1 MKRVKRLFGDLIA
14 AAISLLILASAFT
27 LPFETVKAAPTAAGP
42 APYSKPSGGAGRVAA
57 AADEENGQLTIDN
70 GQLRNEESEVETEAV
85 GANGQLTI
93 DNGQLTMSPHPSAE
107 PTPSPQGEGLIEV
120 IPEREDPP
128 ATELD
133 ALIREA
139 AERYGLP
146 WELVSAV
153 VWAESR
159 YDPNAVSG
167 TPDYGLMQVTA
178 SVCAAYGLN
187 KDNRLDPAAN
197 LDAGCRI
204 LREKIDESGGD
215 LTIALMKYNEGD
227 AGYLENI
234 AAGIWSTKYTED
246 VLGKYYEI
254 IREGKR

>member
-1 MKRVKRLFGDLIA
+1 MKRVTIIKTIFENLIA
-14 AAISLLILASAFT
+14 ASVCALVVATSFALPYVNAASA
-27 LPFETVKAAPTAAGP
+27 PGSAAGP
-42 APYSKPSGGAGRVAA
+42 VEWSAPAEGAGRV
-57 AADEENGQLTIDN
+57 TCM
-70 GQLRNEESEVETEAV
+70 NEEKMHENVAIDPDGSMREDVKETETEFV
-85 GANGQLTI
+85 EDIYVPDTE
-93 DNGQLTMSPHPSAE
+93 AE
-107 PTPSPQGEGLIEV
+107 TYEEYVEV
-120 IPEREDPP
+120 LPERDDPP
-128 ATELD
+128 AGEID
-133 ALIREA
+133 VLIREA

-215 LTIALMKYNEGD
+215 LTIALMMYNEGD
-227 AGYLENI
+227 QGYIDNI

-246 VLGKYYEI
+246 VLGKYYQI
-254 IREGKR
+254 LREGN

>member
-14 AAISLLILASAFT
+14 AAISLLILASAFA

-42 APYSKPSGGAGRVAA
+42 AEWTEPANGTGRIASCM
-57 AADEENGQLTIDN
+57 
-70 GQLRNEESEVETEAV
+70 NEEKTHENVASDSDESEADKIPLETGPEP
-85 GANGQLTI
+85 I
-93 DNGQLTMSPHPSAE
+93 SPGDAGTQNFTSE
-107 PTPSPQGEGLIEV
+107 DMTETVYTYEEYVEV

-139 AERYGLP
+139 AARYDLP

-246 VLGKYYEI
+246 VLGKYYQI
-254 IREGKR
+254 LREGE

>member
-14 AAISLLILASAFT
+14 AAISLLILASAFA
-27 LPFETVKAAPTAAGP
+27 LPYVNAASAPASAAGP
-42 APYSKPSGGAGRVAA
+42 VEWTEPANGTGRIASCM
-57 AADEENGQLTIDN
+57 
-70 GQLRNEESEVETEAV
+70 NEEKTHDNVAIDPDGSMREDVKETETEFV
-85 GANGQLTI
+85 EDIYVPDTE
-93 DNGQLTMSPHPSAE
+93 AE
-107 PTPSPQGEGLIEV
+107 TYEEYVEV
-120 IPEREDPP
+120 IPERDDPP
-128 ATELD
+128 AGEID
-133 ALIREA
+133 VLIREA

-246 VLGKYYEI
+246 VLGKYYQI
-254 IREGKR
+254 LREGQ